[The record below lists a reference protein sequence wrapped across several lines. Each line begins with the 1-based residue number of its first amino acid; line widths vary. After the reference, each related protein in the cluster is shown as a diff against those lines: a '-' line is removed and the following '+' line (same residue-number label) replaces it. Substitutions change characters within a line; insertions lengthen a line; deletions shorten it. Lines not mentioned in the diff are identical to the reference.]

1 MRLDGITILD
11 LTRLLPGP
19 YATQLLADA
28 GAEVIKVE
36 DTDTGDYARQMS
48 PMTDRGIGAV
58 FDAVNRGKRS
68 IGLDLKSESGRE
80 AFYELLAEADVVV
93 ESFRPGVAERLG
105 VDYGTVSD
113 HQPDVIYCSLTG
125 YGQNGPH
132 AERPSHDLNCVGLS
146 GLLDMTRRSVDE
158 APRTVGYQIADIG
171 GGLLAA
177 FSICAALLSREL
189 GAGGGEYLDVS
200 MTDAVVSFSQALAPA
215 ALRGNDPRPGETAFT
230 GKYPCYGVYEAADGN
245 YLTLGALE
253 PKFFEAFCDAVDR
266 PELADEHLSEDP
278 AVRTALRAELEA
290 VFSERSRDEW
300 VAFLA
305 DVDTAVDGVYTPQ
318 EALEHPQIEARGYV
332 QRPEDGTPRI
342 GFPVCGSDVPE
353 RNDGDVPGHGEHTE
367 LVLESI
373 GYDSAEID
381 RLRADGAIE

>member
-1 MRLDGITILD
+1 
-11 LTRLLPGP
+11 
-19 YATQLLADA
+19 
-28 GAEVIKVE
+28 
-36 DTDTGDYARQMS
+36 MS

-171 GGLLAA
+171 GGCSPPFRYVLL
-177 FSICAALLSREL
+177 LLSREL

-215 ALRGNDPRPGETAFT
+215 ALRGNDPRSG
-230 GKYPCYGVYEAADGN
+230 G
-245 YLTLGALE
+245 
-253 PKFFEAFCDAVDR
+253 
-266 PELADEHLSEDP
+266 
-278 AVRTALRAELEA
+278 
-290 VFSERSRDEW
+290 
-300 VAFLA
+300 
-305 DVDTAVDGVYTPQ
+305 DGV
-318 EALEHPQIEARGYV
+318 HRKI
-332 QRPEDGTPRI
+332 
-342 GFPVCGSDVPE
+342 PVL
-353 RNDGDVPGHGEHTE
+353 R
-367 LVLESI
+367 
-373 GYDSAEID
+373 
-381 RLRADGAIE
+381 RL